1 FVLRRNEVRTVDGE
15 QRLTFTNKIACSVG
29 IDFANPSSE
38 ARLHIGLPPLI
49 NLHIAVET
57 KLCVDRLRFNLPQH
71 NADALHSL
79 RRELE
84 GSKRRL
90 LHIAGRRIASRSSLG
105 ARGIGR

>member
-1 FVLRRNEVRTVDGE
+1 MFSRDQVRTIDRE
-15 QRLTFTNKIACSVG
+15 QGLTFANEIARGVG
-29 IDFANPSSE
+29 IDLANPSRE

-57 KLCVDRLRFNLPQH
+57 KLCVDRLGFNLPQH

-84 GSKRRL
+84 GGKRRL
-90 LHIAGRRIASRSSLG
+90 LYIAGLRIASRSSLG
-105 ARGIGR
+105 ARGVGR